1 MKHLLF
7 SILFF
12 FSLSSFSKLDTNNVI
27 LGSWKLKAIKT
38 EASLR
43 SFDDQIET
51 KSKISS
57 ESLLKIEIKRDSI
70 YIIKER
76 YGALKDT
83 FAYTYFLKTDTSK
96 YSTSKFK
103 LILQPNK
110 SRLKGLRKWYRKSQK
125 ELSFN
130 IIRLTN
136 SQLTLGDVFTNNYP
150 SNPFS
155 TFTYITYY
163 FEKMESNI
171 INELSFEGKWFLTSN
186 SHSPFEI
193 QDTLLLTRK
202 RVENKG
208 KFIYQ
213 LNIKINSFKE
223 NELEFKELSRPK
235 PKPRL
240 VNNGVV
246 DGIYIQS
253 YFFSKN
259 WLIDT
264 NQQLISI
271 KLNSE
276 KMTYKYSFHNGQLL
290 LIKNGS

>member
-1 MKHLLF
+1 MKHLL
-7 SILFF
+7 LFTLLIS
-12 FSLSSFSKLDTNNVI
+12 SLSSFSKLDTNKVLI
-27 LGSWKLKAIKT
+27 GTWKLKAIKT

-43 SFDDQIET
+43 SLDDQVET

-57 ESLLKIEIKRDSI
+57 DSLLTIKIKKDSI
-70 YIIKER
+70 YIIRESYCSLR
-76 YGALKDT
+76 DT
-83 FAYTYFLKTDTSK
+83 FAYTYTLKTDKSR
-96 YSTSKFK
+96 YSNAKMELVLHPS
-103 LILQPNK
+103 K
-110 SRLKGLRKWYRKSQK
+110 SRLKGLRKRHRKTQK
-125 ELSFN
+125 ELGFT
-130 IIRLTN
+130 ITRLTN

-155 TFTYITYY
+155 NFTYITYY

-223 NELEFKELSRPK
+223 NELEFKELSRSK